1 MSLHLKTLPNVHA
14 MSKSIRHLVSASLQ
28 QTRYDSCAP
37 HPITLR
43 NLTVLW
49 KLFEIC
55 LLRAGPQDVPG
66 TPRFL
71 QLMLA
76 GYFLVDVL
84 VAQLNFGFR
93 DALGVSALDV
103 LLLVAFTRLLL
114 QGASKLER
122 YNQTLAAMAGTGQ
135 LLGVAAL
142 PLIHGLNV
150 AEAAGESAP
159 LLVLLWL
166 AVLIWSLLVLGH
178 ILRHALSTNLMA
190 GVGVGILY
198 SVLTMIVVRVI
209 FPGGG

>member
-1 MSLHLKTLPNVHA
+1 M
-14 MSKSIRHLVSASLQ
+14 IRARL
-28 QTRYDSCAP
+28 T
-37 HPITLR
+37 PITRR
-43 NLTVLW
+43 NPTVLW

-55 LLRAGPQDVPG
+55 LLRAGPQDLPG

-71 QLMLA
+71 HLMLT
-76 GYFLVDVL
+76 GYFLVDLL

-103 LLLVAFTRLLL
+103 LLLAMFTRLLL

-122 YNQTLAAMAGTGQ
+122 FNQTLAAMAGTGQ
-135 LLGVAAL
+135 LLGVVAL
-142 PLIHGLNV
+142 PLIHGLNL
-150 AEAAGESAP
+150 AEAAGQPAP

-178 ILRHALSTNLMA
+178 ILRHALSTNLIA
-190 GVGVGILY
+190 GVGVGVLY
-198 SVLTMIVVRVI
+198 SVLIMVVVRAV